1 LATRE
6 AFADLAPAAIE
17 VPRPGPGT
25 LYVAAAP
32 LTNAEFLEL
41 VARARLSNGPAGRY
55 LVVNEYNPFLP
66 VYRDRRSAELAVR
79 DGFECH
85 PVCGVSWQGAMLV
98 AASAGG
104 RLPTEAEW
112 EWFAGCGGEAGRY
125 PWGDAE
131 PDPTRAN
138 YGEHVGRTSPVGS
151 YPPNSWG
158 LVDVAGNVAEWCQDP
173 WPPSQRRPGELTARV
188 VKGGSWNKPE
198 DQLAISSRRAK
209 WGMIGTV
216 GIGLR
221 LVWDGSS
228 TEIEVSG

>member
-1 LATRE
+1 MATGE
-6 AFADLAPAAIE
+6 AVATVAAAAIE
-17 VPRPGPGT
+17 VPRPGCGT
-25 LYVAAAP
+25 LYVGATP
-32 LTNAEFLEL
+32 LTNAQFLEL
-41 VARARLSNGPAGRY
+41 MAEARLSNGPRGRY

-66 VYRDRRSAELAVR
+66 VYRDRSAAELAVR
-79 DGFECH
+79 EGFEDH

-112 EWFAGCGGEAGRY
+112 EWFAGCGGETGHY
-125 PWGDAE
+125 PWGDADPE
-131 PDPTRAN
+131 PALAN
-138 YGEHVGRTSPVGS
+138 YGEHVGRTSAVGE
-151 YPPNSWG
+151 YPANPWG
-158 LVDVAGNVAEWCQDP
+158 LLDVAGNVAEWCQDP
-173 WPPSQRRPGELTARV
+173 WPRGQRPSDLTARI

-198 DQLAISSRRAK
+198 DLLAVSSRRAK

-228 TEIEVSG
+228 TAFEAIG